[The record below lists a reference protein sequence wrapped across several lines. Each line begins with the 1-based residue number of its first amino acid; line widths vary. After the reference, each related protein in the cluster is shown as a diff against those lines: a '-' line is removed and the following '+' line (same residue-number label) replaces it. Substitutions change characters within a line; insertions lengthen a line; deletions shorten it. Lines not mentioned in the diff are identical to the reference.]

1 MSYRELGA
9 NYYKAVQN
17 IVDIFK
23 HSIFEKKERSRFVPN
38 DDVILWQGFYVSNVD
53 VIKLWS

>member
-23 HSIFEKKERSRFVPN
+23 HSIFEKKERSRFVPT
-38 DDVILWQGFYVSNVD
+38 DDVIL
-53 VIKLWS
+53 

>member
-38 DDVILWQGFYVSNVD
+38 DDVIL
-53 VIKLWS
+53 